1 MSKILSAFLDEAG
14 QERNWE
20 PEAKWYL
27 LTLVLH
33 DQDDDISVPVDAYE
47 RYIRSKGL
55 PDIPFHMVELMH
67 GRRSYEGVEL
77 ADRKRLLMSF
87 NALVQRLPIRYH
99 TFAYR
104 RSEFYDYH
112 MLSDRMKRDLKSFIG
127 DHLAEFQEFDTVAI
141 YYDGGQSAVTQAVHG
156 AFDEALSANTAEY
169 KRLRFQERRL
179 SQVADYLCSIELADL
194 RFMDGDVSATYERVY
209 GSRRMFRANYL
220 KQARRKRLD

>member
-14 QERNWE
+14 QERKWE
-20 PEAKWYL
+20 PGDKWYL

-33 DQDDDISVPVDAYE
+33 DQDDDISRHVTAYE
-47 RYIRSKGL
+47 NYIRQKGL

-77 ADRKRLLMSF
+77 SDRKRLLMSF

-99 TFAYR
+99 TFAYK
-104 RSEFYDYH
+104 RSEFDDYRE
-112 MLSDRMKRDLKSFIG
+112 LSERMKRDLKTFIG
-127 DHLAEFQEFDTVAI
+127 EHLKEFQLFDTVAI

-169 KRLRFQERRL
+169 KKLRFQERRL
-179 SQVADYLCSIELADL
+179 SQVADYLCSVELAEL
-194 RFMDGDVSATYERVY
+194 RFQDRAVSATYEKIY
-209 GSRRMFRANYL
+209 GTHRLFRANYL
-220 KQARRKRLD
+220 KQARRKLMR